1 MTVLVNNSQNVSS
14 NNSTVSFNVANSQN
28 NASNNQTSNVNSN
41 IANDTQTQ
49 KAVSPASVPE
59 NTNKS
64 ANSNASVSQTPV
76 STQTYHQTVRQ
87 PQVQNIQRPV
97 VSSNSE
103 TTQTNNKPERF
114 NTIASK
120 QAGNISNQVQSNK
133 LGTVP
138 ANAPITDKI
147 PQAKDNYHTP
157 DYHIHN
163 AQGWSNDV
171 QTITQNPDGSYN
183 IYFLH
188 SVDGATNPF
197 GPNGQDWEHVTTK
210 DWIHFSDEGISINS
224 HGTNNPNSWKSAW
237 TGSVITNNG
246 DIAGVPKGA
255 EVAYFS
261 GLSKKD
267 GSQNIW
273 GAWSDLYSCFK

>member
-1 MTVLVNNSQNVSS
+1 MGNNRQIFVNNE
-14 NNSTVSFNVANSQN
+14 
-28 NASNNQTSNVNSN
+28 VNSN
-41 IANDTQTQ
+41 QS
-49 KAVSPASVPE
+49 KVKV
-59 NTNKS
+59 
-64 ANSNASVSQTPV
+64 
-76 STQTYHQTVRQ
+76 
-87 PQVQNIQRPV
+87 
-97 VSSNSE
+97 
-103 TTQTNNKPERF
+103 TNNQF
-114 NTIASK
+114 AS
-120 QAGNISNQVQSNK
+120 
-133 LGTVP
+133 TP
-138 ANAPITDKI
+138 ANAPITDKM

-197 GPNGQDWEHVTTK
+197 GPDGQDWEHVTTK

-246 DIAGVPKGA
+246 DIAGVQRVPKLLTL
-255 EVAYFS
+255 VA
-261 GLSKKD
+261 
-267 GSQNIW
+267 
-273 GAWSDLYSCFK
+273 